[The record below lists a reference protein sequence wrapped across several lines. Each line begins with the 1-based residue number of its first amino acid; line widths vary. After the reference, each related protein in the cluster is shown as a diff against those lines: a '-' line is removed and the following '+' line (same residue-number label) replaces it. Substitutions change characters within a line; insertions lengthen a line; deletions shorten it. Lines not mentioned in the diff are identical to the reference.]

1 MYNNL
6 LYTLFLVYI
15 CNIKLTNTNL
25 EIKMKRTRKKK
36 NYNRISLGTIHR
48 EVLYKEFEGISRQ
61 SIDNALNYKTD
72 SDLGRSI
79 RAKAKELLKEEVKK
93 LKIELDE

>member
-1 MYNNL
+1 
-6 LYTLFLVYI
+6 
-15 CNIKLTNTNL
+15 
-25 EIKMKRTRKKK
+25 MKRTRKKK

-72 SDLGRSI
+72 SD
-79 RAKAKELLKEEVKK
+79 
-93 LKIELDE
+93 

>member
-1 MYNNL
+1 MYHIHN
-6 LYTLFLVYI
+6 LVYI
-15 CNIKLTNTNL
+15 CNVKLSDTKL
-25 EIKMKRTRKKK
+25 KRKMKRTRKKK

-79 RAKAKELLKEEVKK
+79 RAKAKELLKEEIKK

>member
-1 MYNNL
+1 
-6 LYTLFLVYI
+6 
-15 CNIKLTNTNL
+15 
-25 EIKMKRTRKKK
+25 MKRTRKKK

-93 LKIELDE
+93 LKIELDEQPNFRQANSDDDRERVFRTIRNH

>member
-1 MYNNL
+1 
-6 LYTLFLVYI
+6 
-15 CNIKLTNTNL
+15 
-25 EIKMKRTRKKK
+25 MKRT
-36 NYNRISLGTIHR
+36 